1 MTTPIDPDYGR
12 IYTMARIIAWQ
23 YGWAAILHGSMT
35 RDLDI
40 LLVPWEPRAY
50 IADGELIVKR
60 IADAAGLK
68 VSGAPSIKP
77 HGRKAMT
84 LLFQG
89 SSDPRWVDISYMPP
103 VNPVKPGMP
112 IDGAD

>member
-1 MTTPIDPDYGR
+1 MTLPIDPDYGR
-12 IYTMARIIAWQ
+12 IYTMARVIAWQ

-40 LLVPWEPRAY
+40 LLVPWEQRAY
-50 IADGELIVKR
+50 IVDGELIVKR

-68 VSGAPSIKP
+68 VSGEASLKP

-84 LLFQG
+84 LLFTG
-89 SSDPRWVDISYMPP
+89 FADPRWVDIQWLPSLAPTQ
-103 VNPVKPGMP
+103 
-112 IDGAD
+112 DQAQ